1 MTEAGDYE
9 IIWNET
15 INQVRSELDEQEF
28 LTWFNLE
35 FQQAD
40 EKEFTISVPSLFYLD
55 QVKKRYQDYIEGKIE
70 ELIGKRVGLN
80 LVIKAKN
87 SDTPGDGANSSSA
100 SENSSQKPGSPGA
113 PESGAAG
120 GQPGRT
126 NGGASAQ
133 TGAAP
138 KPVQKKPHP
147 QLRNDYSFETYVVG
161 DNNSFAANAAL
172 AIARNPGTA
181 YTPFLIYGGAGLGK
195 THLMQA
201 IGNYIH
207 AATDYKVIYISAET
221 FTNEFI
227 ASIQDTE
234 RAKAA
239 FKNRYRFADVL
250 LIDDIHFLQKKDGT
264 QEELFYTFNA
274 LYDANKQMVFTCDRP
289 VSDLKDFNDRLRS
302 RVGRGL
308 NVDLQPPNYETRCAI
323 LKKKA
328 LASGITVPDD
338 VIDLV
343 SKNIST
349 NVRDLESALNTLTA
363 YARLVGKPIT
373 VETAQQRLKD
383 VFASPRQSNLS
394 IEIIQRVAAEEFH
407 LSPNDLKG
415 KKRTQSIVFPRQ
427 LAMYIIREI
436 TEYTTT
442 EIGQAFGG
450 RDHTTVMYSCQKIE
464 DRLRT
469 DPSLDSTVQ
478 SLIRAI
484 KDYSARS

>member
-1 MTEAGDYE
+1 MAETNNYTLIWDEAL
-9 IIWNET
+9 
-15 INQVRSELDEQEF
+15 NQIRSEVDEQEF

-35 FQQAD
+35 FQGAS
-40 EKEFTISVPSLFYLD
+40 EKEFTIAVPSLFYLD
-55 QVKKRYQDYIEGKIE
+55 QIKKRYQAYIEGKIE
-70 ELIGKRVGLN
+70 ELIGKHITIN
-80 LVIKAKN
+80 LVIKPKTEVK
-87 SDTPGDGANSSSA
+87 TPSSSA
-100 SENSSQKPGSPGA
+100 
-113 PESGAAG
+113 
-120 GQPGRT
+120 
-126 NGGASAQ
+126 ASAEEPVS
-133 TGAAP
+133 TAKEAA
-138 KPVQKKPHP
+138 KPAKKKEKHP
-147 QLRNDYSFETYVVG
+147 QLREDYNFETYIVG
-161 DNNSFAANAAL
+161 ENNSFATNAAQ

-181 YTPFLIYGGAGLGK
+181 YNPFLIYGGVGLGK

-207 AATDYKVIYISAET
+207 AASDSKVRYITAET

-227 ASIQDTE
+227 GAIHESTE

-239 FKNRYRFADVL
+239 FKNKYRYADIL

-289 VSDLKDFNDRLRS
+289 VSDLKDFNERLRS

-328 LASGITVPDD
+328 DASGITIPDD

-343 SKNIST
+343 GKNIST
-349 NVRDLESALNTLTA
+349 NIRDLESALNTLTA

-373 VETAQQRLKD
+373 LEIAQQRLKD
-383 VFASPRQSNLS
+383 VFASPRQSNIS
-394 IEIIQRVAAEEFH
+394 IEIIQRVTAEKFH
-407 LSPNDLKG
+407 LSPNDLKS
-415 KKRTQSIVFPRQ
+415 KKRTQSIVYPRQ
-427 LAMYIIREI
+427 LAMYICREI

-442 EIGQAFGG
+442 EIGQDFGG

-464 DRLRT
+464 DLIRI
-469 DPSLDSTVQ
+469 DPAVDSAIQ
-478 SLIRAI
+478 SLIRDI
-484 KDYSARS
+484 KDYSVKS

>member
-1 MTEAGDYE
+1 MSDMNSYE
-9 IIWNET
+9 IIWKET
-15 INQVRSELDEQEF
+15 IAQIRSELDEQEYVA
-28 LTWFNLE
+28 WFNLE

-40 EKEFTISVPSLFYLD
+40 EKEFTVSVPSLFYQD
-55 QVKKRYQDYIEGKIE
+55 QVKKRYQAYIEGKIE

-80 LVIKAKN
+80 LIIKPKTGETAEQTGQTAEENRVSTPAKPKTEKQT
-87 SDTPGDGANSSSA
+87 TP
-100 SENSSQKPGSPGA
+100 KPG
-113 PESGAAG
+113 
-120 GQPGRT
+120 QGRE
-126 NGGASAQ
+126 N
-133 TGAAP
+133 
-138 KPVQKKPHP
+138 HP
-147 QLRNDYSFETYVVG
+147 QLRSDYSFDTYVIG
-161 DNNSFAANAAL
+161 DNNSFAANAAQ

-181 YTPFLIYGGAGLGK
+181 YNPFLIYGGAGLGK

-207 AATDYKVIYISAET
+207 DNTDYKVIYISAET

-234 RAKAA
+234 KAKAA
-239 FKNRYRFADVL
+239 FKNKYRFADIL

-328 LASGITVPDD
+328 ETSGIVIPDD

-363 YARLVGKPIT
+363 YAKLVGKPIT

-383 VFASPRQSNLS
+383 VFADRRQSNLS
-394 IEIIQRVAAEEFH
+394 IEIIQRVVAEEFH

-415 KKRTQSIVFPRQ
+415 KKRTQSIVYPRQ

-450 RDHTTVMYSCQKIE
+450 RDHTTVMHACQKIE
-464 DRLRT
+464 ERVHT
-469 DPSLDSTVQ
+469 DPSMDSTIQ
-478 SLIRAI
+478 SLIRSI
-484 KDYSARS
+484 KDYSART

>member
-1 MTEAGDYE
+1 M
-9 IIWNET
+9 
-15 INQVRSELDEQEF
+15 
-28 LTWFNLE
+28 
-35 FQQAD
+35 
-40 EKEFTISVPSLFYLD
+40 
-55 QVKKRYQDYIEGKIE
+55 
-70 ELIGKRVGLN
+70 VG
-80 LVIKAKN
+80 
-87 SDTPGDGANSSSA
+87 
-100 SENSSQKPGSPGA
+100 E
-113 PESGAAG
+113 
-120 GQPGRT
+120 
-126 NGGASAQ
+126 
-133 TGAAP
+133 
-138 KPVQKKPHP
+138 
-147 QLRNDYSFETYVVG
+147 
-161 DNNSFAANAAL
+161 NNSFAANAAQ
-172 AIARNPGTA
+172 AIARMPGTA
-181 YTPFLIYGGAGLGK
+181 YSPLLIYGGAGLGK

-274 LYDANKQMVFTCDRP
+274 LYDTNKQMVFTCDRP

-323 LKKKA
+323 LRKKA
-328 LASGITVPDD
+328 AASGIIIPDD

-363 YARLVGKPIT
+363 YARLVGKPVT
-373 VETAQQRLKD
+373 VESAQQHLKD

-394 IEIIQRVAAEEFH
+394 IEIIQRVVAEEYHFS
-407 LSPNDLKG
+407 LNDLKG
-415 KKRTQSIVFPRQ
+415 KKRTQNIVYPRQ

-450 RDHTTVMYSCQKIE
+450 RDHTTVMHSCQKIE

-469 DPSLDSTVQ
+469 DPSLDSTIQ
-478 SLIRAI
+478 SLIRSI
-484 KDYSARS
+484 KDYSAKT